1 VRQGLVSGLFLVAVL
16 GRASAATPSTP
27 VDDVWAAYE
36 ARWQA
41 TKSIAAVFRQRIDVD
56 GIGGE
61 VASSG
66 NFYFAKP
73 DRMRWDYIEGQQQS
87 VVGDG
92 TWVWV
97 YQPDLEQVYRVAY
110 ETAFGRGGLVSL
122 LAGREGLTERY
133 RLDLIRRDGETV
145 TVRLTPRSDVG
156 ETLEV
161 TLSADTFD
169 LRSLVVRDPAGSTTY
184 VEFDNLR
191 RNVELDPSLFSFQ
204 PPPGVDVITTP
215 AAAAEE

>member
-1 VRQGLVSGLFLVAVL
+1 MLAAAMVVAAAVPA
-16 GRASAATPSTP
+16 RSAAP
-27 VDDVWAAYE
+27 VDEVWAAYQ
-36 ARWQA
+36 ARWQS
-41 TKSIAAVFRQRIDVD
+41 TRSIAAGFRQRIDVD

-66 NFYFAKP
+66 QFYFSKP
-73 DRMRWDYIEGQQQS
+73 DRMRWDYVEGQQQT

-92 TWVWV
+92 SWVWI

-133 RLDLIRRDGETV
+133 RLELLERNDRSV
-145 TVRLTPRSDVG
+145 TVRLTPRADVG
-156 ETLEV
+156 ETLDV
-161 TLSADTFD
+161 TLAADTLD

-184 VEFDNLR
+184 VEFDDVK
-191 RNVELDPSLFSFQ
+191 RNVDLDPSLFSFQ
-204 PPPGVDVITTP
+204 PPAGVDVITTP
-215 AAAAEE
+215 ATASAE